1 MLAAVMSDDSW
12 FMLCCR
18 DFTQG
23 ENHNNIITVRWLRAA
38 ADEGRCRV
46 VVAAATVC
54 GAGDDDWRWRPC
66 FGYRCEMCEEK
77 RVRGMR
83 LDTALSQLRGEAD
96 EEMWACVCVG

>member
-1 MLAAVMSDDSW
+1 MTLGSCCAAAVTS
-12 FMLCCR
+12 R
-18 DFTQG
+18 RVRITI
-23 ENHNNIITVRWLRAA
+23 NIITVRWLRAA

-46 VVAAATVC
+46 VAAAATVC
-54 GAGDDDWRWRPC
+54 GAGDNDRRWRPC

-83 LDTALSQLRGEAD
+83 LDTALSQLRSEAD